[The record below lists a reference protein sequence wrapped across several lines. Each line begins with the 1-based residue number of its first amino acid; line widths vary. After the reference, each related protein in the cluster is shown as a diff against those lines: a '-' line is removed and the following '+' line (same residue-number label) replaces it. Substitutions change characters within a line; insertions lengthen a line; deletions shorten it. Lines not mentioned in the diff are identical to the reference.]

1 MKVLV
6 VYATKYG
13 STKGIAEFIADKLRQ
28 HGMEAEALEARD
40 VKNPQ
45 DYDACIIGSGV
56 YMCHWLKEAVKF
68 VRKNKATLAGRPVWL
83 FSSGPLKLGAE
94 FGSLDDPQLVPGEI
108 AEFEDLVHP
117 KGHRVFFGALDHEK
131 LGFAHRTMARMP
143 GVEEILPDGDF
154 RDWDDIGGWV
164 EGVVR
169 ELTSP
174 ETG

>member
-13 STKGIAEFIADKLRQ
+13 STKEIAEFIAEKLRQ
-28 HGMEAEALEARD
+28 HGMEAEVMDAGKAR
-40 VKNPQ
+40 NPEN
-45 DYDACIIGSGV
+45 YDAYIIGSGV

-83 FSSGPLKLGAE
+83 FSSGPLKLGDEIA
-94 FGSLDDPQLVPGEI
+94 SLDDPQLIPKEVVEFGELI
-108 AEFEDLVHP
+108 HP
-117 KGHRVFFGALDHEK
+117 RGHQVFFGALDHEK

-154 RDWDDIGGWV
+154 RDWDDIGAWV
-164 EGVVR
+164 EEVAR
-169 ELTSP
+169 EMTSK